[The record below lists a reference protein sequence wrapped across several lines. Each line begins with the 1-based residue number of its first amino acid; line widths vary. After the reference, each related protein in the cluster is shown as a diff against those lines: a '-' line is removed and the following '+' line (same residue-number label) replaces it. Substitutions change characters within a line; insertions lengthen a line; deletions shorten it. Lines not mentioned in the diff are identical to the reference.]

1 MGRKVNSD
9 KVVIKKNN
17 EKNVPRYQNKLNII
31 IIQHNWQYYNI
42 EGLFCLIL
50 LPKNR
55 ILPW

>member
-17 EKNVPRYQNKLNII
+17 EKNVLRYQNKLNII

-42 EGLFCLIL
+42 EGFVLFYFTA
-50 LPKNR
+50 KK
-55 ILPW
+55 

>member
-42 EGLFCLIL
+42 EGFVLFYFTA
-50 LPKNR
+50 KK
-55 ILPW
+55 